1 MAIITN
7 TAEYLNH
14 ATTETGDVAGAREDL
29 SNAIYDISPTETPF
43 VSNIGRTKATGVRHE
58 WQVDALAAATANAVD
73 QGHDYLGTT
82 TTNAIAAVT
91 ATTRR
96 SNVTQIS
103 AKTLIIAGTTEAILK
118 AGRKS
123 ELAYQVAKKGKELKR
138 DVEYNLTGVATG
150 ELVAVSG
157 TGAKTRTLE
166 NWMSTNAGHAT
177 TGTTGA
183 TVTTPTTN
191 VTDGTQ
197 RNLTEDLVRAQIQAI
212 WTAGGDPDCML
223 VGPVNKQNISSQFAG
238 IATLYR
244 DANSGPATI
253 VGASDMYIHDFGELK
268 VVPSRFSRDR
278 TVSIL
283 QKDMWAVAYL
293 RPFRI
298 DKLAKTGD
306 AEKRLMLVEYCLEAR
321 NEAASGK
328 VADLTTSLI

>member
-14 ATTETGDVAGAREDL
+14 ATTETGDVAGGREDL

-43 VSNIGRTKATGVRHE
+43 ISNVARTKATGVRHE
-58 WQVDALAAATANAVD
+58 WQTDSLAAAAVNAVD

-82 TTNAIAAVT
+82 TTNAIGSVS
-91 ATTRR
+91 ATSRL

-103 AKTLIIAGTTEAILK
+103 SKTLIIAGTTEAILK

-157 TGAKTRTLE
+157 TGAKTRSME
-166 NWMSTNAGHAT
+166 NWMSSNAGHN
-177 TGTTGA
+177 GSGA
-183 TVTTPTTN
+183 TVTTPTTA

-197 RNLTEDLVRAQIQAI
+197 RNLTEDLVRAQIQSI
-212 WTAGGDPDCML
+212 WSAGGAPDCML

-253 VGASDMYIHDFGELK
+253 VGASDMYIHDYGELK

-278 TVSIL
+278 TVSII

-293 RPFRI
+293 RPFKI

-306 AEKRLMLVEYCLEAR
+306 AEKRLMCVEYSLEAR

>member
-1 MAIITN
+1 MAILTN
-7 TAEYLNH
+7 TAEYLNNVS
-14 ATTETGDVAGAREDL
+14 TETGDVKGGREDL

-43 VSNIGRTKATGVRHE
+43 ISNIGRTKATGVRHE
-58 WQVDALAAATANAVD
+58 WQTDSLATAAVNAVD
-73 QGHDYLGTT
+73 QGRDYVGSVTT
-82 TTNAIAAVT
+82 YPIAAVA
-91 ATTRR
+91 ATSRIG
-96 SNVTQIS
+96 NVTQIS

-138 DVEYNLTGVATG
+138 DVEFNLAAVSTG

-157 TGAKTRTLE
+157 TGAKTRGME
-166 NWMSTNAGHAT
+166 KWMSSNVDHNGSGAT
-177 TGTTGA
+177 T
-183 TVTTPTTN
+183 TTPTTAI
-191 VTDGTQ
+191 TDGTQ
-197 RNLTEDLVRAQIQAI
+197 RNLTEDLVRGQIQAI
-212 WTAGGDPDCML
+212 WTSGGDPDCIL

-244 DANSGPATI
+244 DANSGPATV

-278 TVSIL
+278 TLSIL

-293 RPFRI
+293 RPFKI
-298 DKLAKTGD
+298 EKLAKTGD
-306 AEKRLMLVEYCLEAR
+306 AEKRMLVVEYALECR

>member
-1 MAIITN
+1 MSIITN
-7 TAEYLNH
+7 TAEFLNH
-14 ATTETGDVAGAREDL
+14 STTETGDIVGTREDL

-43 VSNIGRTKATGVRHE
+43 ISNIGRTKATNVRHE
-58 WQVDALAAATANAVD
+58 WQTDVLAAAASNAQI
-73 QGHDYLGTT
+73 QGNDYTSLD
-82 TTNAIAAVT
+82 AVV
-91 ATTRR
+91 ATKRK

-103 AKTLIIAGTTEAILK
+103 AKTIIIAGTTEALLK

-123 ELAYQVAKKGKELKR
+123 ELAYQVAKIGKELKR
-138 DVEYNLTGVATG
+138 DVEYNLTGVRTG
-150 ELVAVSG
+150 ELVAVSD
-157 TGAKTRTLE
+157 TGSKTRTLE
-166 NWMSTNAGHAT
+166 NWMSSNASHGTSGATAT
-177 TGTTGA
+177 TATT
-183 TVTTPTTN
+183 T

-197 RNLTEDLVRAQIQAI
+197 RNLTEDLVRGQIQAI
-212 WTAGGDPDCML
+212 WSAGGDPDCML

-253 VGASDMYIHDFGELK
+253 VGASDMYIHDYGELK

-278 TVSIL
+278 TLSIL

-293 RPFRI
+293 RPFKI
-298 DKLAKTGD
+298 EKLAKTGD
-306 AEKRLMLVEYCLEAR
+306 AEKRLLLVEYALEAR

>member
-1 MAIITN
+1 MSIITN
-7 TAEYLNH
+7 TAEFLNH
-14 ATTETGDVAGAREDL
+14 STTETGDIVGTREDL

-43 VSNIGRTKATGVRHE
+43 ISNIGRTKATNVRHE
-58 WQVDALAAATANAVD
+58 WQTDVLAAAAANAQI
-73 QGHDYLGTT
+73 QGNDYTSLD
-82 TTNAIAAVT
+82 AVV
-91 ATTRR
+91 ATKRK

-103 AKTLIIAGTTEAILK
+103 AKTIIIAGTTEALLK

-123 ELAYQVAKKGKELKR
+123 ELAYQVAKIGKELKR
-138 DVEYNLTGVATG
+138 DVEYNLTGVRTG
-150 ELVAVSG
+150 ELVAVSD
-157 TGAKTRTLE
+157 TGSKTRTLE
-166 NWMSTNAGHAT
+166 NWMSSNASHGTSGATAT
-177 TGTTGA
+177 TATT
-183 TVTTPTTN
+183 T

-197 RNLTEDLVRAQIQAI
+197 RNLTEDLVRGQIQAI
-212 WTAGGDPDCML
+212 WSAGGDPDCML

-253 VGASDMYIHDFGELK
+253 VGASDMYIHDYGELK

-278 TVSIL
+278 TLSIL

-293 RPFRI
+293 RPFKI
-298 DKLAKTGD
+298 EKLAKTGD
-306 AEKRLMLVEYCLEAR
+306 AEKRLLLVEYALEAR

>member
-1 MAIITN
+1 MSIITN
-7 TAEYLNH
+7 TAEFLNH
-14 ATTETGDVAGAREDL
+14 STTETGDIAGTREDL

-43 VSNIGRTKATGVRHE
+43 ISNIGRTKATNVRHE
-58 WQVDALAAATANAVD
+58 WQTDVLAAAASNAQI
-73 QGHDYLGTT
+73 QGNDYTSLD
-82 TTNAIAAVT
+82 AVV
-91 ATTRR
+91 ATKRK

-103 AKTLIIAGTTEAILK
+103 AKTIIIAGTTEALLK

-123 ELAYQVAKKGKELKR
+123 ELAYQVAKIGKELKR
-138 DVEYNLTGVATG
+138 DVEYNLTGVRTG
-150 ELVAVSG
+150 ELAAVSD
-157 TGAKTRTLE
+157 TGSKTRTLE
-166 NWMSTNAGHAT
+166 NWMSSNASHNGS
-177 TGTTGA
+177 GA
-183 TVTTPTTN
+183 TVTTATTT

-212 WTAGGDPDCML
+212 WSAGGDPDCML

-253 VGASDMYIHDFGELK
+253 VGASDMYIHDYGELK

-278 TVSIL
+278 TLSIL

-293 RPFRI
+293 RPFKI
-298 DKLAKTGD
+298 EKLAKTGD
-306 AEKRLMLVEYCLEAR
+306 AEKRLLLVEYALEAR

>member
-1 MAIITN
+1 MSIITN
-7 TAEYLNH
+7 TAEFLNH
-14 ATTETGDVAGAREDL
+14 STTETGDIVGTREDL

-43 VSNIGRTKATGVRHE
+43 ISNIGRTKATNVRHE
-58 WQVDALAAATANAVD
+58 WQTDVLAAAA
-73 QGHDYLGTT
+73 
-82 TTNAIAAVT
+82 TNAQIQGNDYTSLDAVV
-91 ATTRR
+91 ATKRK

-103 AKTLIIAGTTEAILK
+103 AKTIIIAGTTEALLK

-123 ELAYQVAKKGKELKR
+123 ELAYQVAKIGKELKR
-138 DVEYNLTGVATG
+138 DVEYNLTGVRTG
-150 ELVAVSG
+150 ELVAVSD
-157 TGAKTRTLE
+157 TGSKTRTLE
-166 NWMSTNAGHAT
+166 NWMSSNASHGTSGATAT
-177 TGTTGA
+177 TATT
-183 TVTTPTTN
+183 T

-197 RNLTEDLVRAQIQAI
+197 RNLTEDLVRGQIQAI
-212 WTAGGDPDCML
+212 WSAGGDPDCML

-253 VGASDMYIHDFGELK
+253 VGASDMYIHDYGELK

-278 TVSIL
+278 TLSIL

-293 RPFRI
+293 RPFKI
-298 DKLAKTGD
+298 EKLAKTGD
-306 AEKRLMLVEYCLEAR
+306 AEKRLLLVEYALEAR

>member
-1 MAIITN
+1 MAILTN
-7 TAEYLNH
+7 TVEYLDG
-14 ATTETGDVAGAREDL
+14 TQTDSGDIKGSKIDVSDV
-29 SNAIYDISPTETPF
+29 IYNISPTETPF
-43 VSNIGRTKATGVRHE
+43 MSNIGRTTASNVRHY
-58 WQVDALAAATANAVD
+58 WQTDSLAAAAVNAQD
-73 QGHDYLGTT
+73 QGKNFDTT
-82 TTNAIAAVT
+82 TTNAIDGVT
-91 ATTRR
+91 ATSMV

-103 AKTLIIAGTTEAILK
+103 DKSVIISGTAEAIMK
-118 AGRKS
+118 HGRKS
-123 ELAYQVAKKGKELKR
+123 ELAYQIAKKGKELKR

-166 NWMSTNAGHAT
+166 NWISTNASHNGS
-177 TGTTGA
+177 GA

-197 RNLTEDLVRAQIQAI
+197 RNITEDLVRAQIENCWSQ
-212 WTAGGDPDCML
+212 GGDPEMML
-223 VGPVNKQNISSQFAG
+223 CGPVNKQNISSQFAG

-253 VGASDMYIHDFGELK
+253 VGASDMYISDFGELK

-283 QKDMWAVAYL
+283 QKDMWALAYL
-293 RPFRI
+293 RPFRVHELE
-298 DKLAKTGD
+298 KSGD
-306 AEKRLMLVEYCLEAR
+306 AEKRLMNVEYCLEAR
-321 NEAASGK
+321 QEAASAK

>member
-1 MAIITN
+1 
-7 TAEYLNH
+7 
-14 ATTETGDVAGAREDL
+14 
-29 SNAIYDISPTETPF
+29 
-43 VSNIGRTKATGVRHE
+43 
-58 WQVDALAAATANAVD
+58 
-73 QGHDYLGTT
+73 
-82 TTNAIAAVT
+82 
-91 ATTRR
+91 
-96 SNVTQIS
+96 
-103 AKTLIIAGTTEAILK
+103 LK

-138 DVEYNLTGVATG
+138 DVEFNLAAVSTG

-157 TGAKTRTLE
+157 TGAKTRGME
-166 NWMSTNAGHAT
+166 KWMSSNVDHNGSGAT
-177 TGTTGA
+177 T
-183 TVTTPTTN
+183 TTPTTA

-197 RNLTEDLVRAQIQAI
+197 RNLTEDLVRGQIQAI
-212 WTAGGDPDCML
+212 WTSGGDPDCIL

-244 DANSGPATI
+244 DANSGPATV

-278 TVSIL
+278 TLSIL

-293 RPFRI
+293 RPFKI
-298 DKLAKTGD
+298 EKLAKTGD
-306 AEKRLMLVEYCLEAR
+306 AEKRMLVVEYALECR

>member
-29 SNAIYDISPTETPF
+29 SDAIYDISPTETPF
-43 VSNIGRTKATGVRHE
+43 MSNISRSKATGVRHE
-58 WQVDALAAATANAVD
+58 WQIDSLDTAAVNAVD
-73 QGHDYLGTT
+73 QGHDYLGTS
-82 TTNAIAAVT
+82 TTNAIGSIS
-91 ATTRR
+91 ATSRL

-103 AKTLIIAGTTEAILK
+103 AKTLIIAGTTDAILK

-138 DVEYNLTGVATG
+138 DIEFNLTGVATG

-157 TGAKTRTLE
+157 TGAKTRSME
-166 NWMSTNAGHAT
+166 NWLSTNKSHNGS
-177 TGTTGA
+177 GA
-183 TVTTPTTN
+183 TATTPTTA

-212 WTAGGDPDCML
+212 WSAGGDPDCIL

-244 DANSGPATI
+244 DANKGPATV
-253 VGASDMYIHDFGELK
+253 VGASDLYIHDFGELK
-268 VVPSRFSRDR
+268 VVPSRFNRDR
-278 TVSIL
+278 TLTIL
-283 QKDMWAVAYL
+283 QKDMWALAYL
-293 RPFRI
+293 RPFKI
-298 DKLAKTGD
+298 EKLAKTGD
-306 AEKRLMLVEYCLEAR
+306 AEKRLLLAEYCLEAR

>member
-1 MAIITN
+1 MSIITN
-7 TAEYLNH
+7 TAEFLNH
-14 ATTETGDVAGAREDL
+14 STTETGDIVGTREDL

-43 VSNIGRTKATGVRHE
+43 ISNIGRTKATNVRHE
-58 WQVDALAAATANAVD
+58 WQTDVLAAAASNAQI
-73 QGHDYLGTT
+73 QGNDYTSLD
-82 TTNAIAAVT
+82 AVV
-91 ATTRR
+91 ATKRK

-103 AKTLIIAGTTEAILK
+103 AKTIIIAGTTEALLK

-123 ELAYQVAKKGKELKR
+123 ELAYQVAKIGKELKR
-138 DVEYNLTGVATG
+138 DVEYNLTGVRTG
-150 ELVAVSG
+150 ELVAVSD
-157 TGAKTRTLE
+157 TGSKTRTLE
-166 NWMSTNAGHAT
+166 NWMSSNASHGTSGATAT
-177 TGTTGA
+177 TATT
-183 TVTTPTTN
+183 T

-212 WTAGGDPDCML
+212 WSAGGDPDCML

-253 VGASDMYIHDFGELK
+253 VGASDMYIHDYGELK

-278 TVSIL
+278 TLSIL

-293 RPFRI
+293 RPFKI
-298 DKLAKTGD
+298 EKLAKTGD
-306 AEKRLMLVEYCLEAR
+306 AEKRLLLVEYALEAR

>member
-14 ATTETGDVAGAREDL
+14 ATTETGDIAGGREDL

-43 VSNIGRTKATGVRHE
+43 ISNIARTKATNVRHE
-58 WQVDALAAATANAVD
+58 WQTDVLVDAAANAQI
-73 QGHDYLGTT
+73 QGNDYTSLEAG
-82 TTNAIAAVT
+82 V
-91 ATTRR
+91 ATTRS

-103 AKTLIIAGTTEAILK
+103 AASLIIAGTTEAILK

-138 DVEYNLTGVATG
+138 DVEFNLTGVATA
-150 ELVAVSG
+150 ELVAVSD
-157 TGAKTRTLE
+157 TGAKTRSME
-166 NWMSTNAGHAT
+166 AWMSTNAGHNGSGATSATAT
-177 TGTTGA
+177 TD
-183 TVTTPTTN
+183 

-212 WTAGGDPDCML
+212 WVKGGDPDCML

-253 VGASDMYIHDFGELK
+253 VGASDMYIHDYGELK

-278 TVSIL
+278 TISII

-293 RPFRI
+293 RPFKVE
-298 DKLAKTGD
+298 KLAKTGD
-306 AEKRLMLVEYCLEAR
+306 AEKRLLLVEYALEAR

-328 VADLTTSLI
+328 VADLNTSLI